1 MIFLRCFLKASDQD
15 IKFLQQFGIVPPEKL
30 RKRDLAFWIDGA
42 KAGYYAA
49 PHQVF
54 ETVARREAARVW
66 TGEADTATSPLQ
78 RPRVFVSAGAREAE
92 ILLKI
97 RLLNDF

>member
-1 MIFLRCFLKASDQD
+1 MIFLRCFLKATDQD

-42 KAGYYAA
+42 KAGYCAA

-54 ETVARREAARVW
+54 ETVVRHGESKVW
-66 TGEADTATSPLQ
+66 TGEAATATSPLQ
-78 RPRVFVSAGAREAE
+78 RPRVFVSAGACEAE
-92 ILLKI
+92 ILPDVP
-97 RLLNDF
+97 RMVS